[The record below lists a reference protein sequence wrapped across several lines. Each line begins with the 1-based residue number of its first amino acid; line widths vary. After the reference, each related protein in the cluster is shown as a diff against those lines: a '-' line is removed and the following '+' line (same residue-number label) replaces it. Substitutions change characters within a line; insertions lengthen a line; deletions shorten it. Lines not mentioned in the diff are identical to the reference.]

1 MDDVLLW
8 GFIAFG
14 VMIAIIIFTTVFDL
28 KKNGAKYKKEAE
40 EYEEQKFSEDG
51 EVESMHVEIVDMICG
66 TGMVGSYRLPK
77 SVKSFVIIFKK
88 DDGEMLELLVPEE
101 YYLELSVGDH
111 GTLTL
116 LEGNMDG
123 FVLDEE

>member
-14 VMIAIIIFTTVFDL
+14 VIIAIFIFVFVFDL
-28 KKNGAKYKKEAE
+28 KKNGAKYKKEVE
-40 EYEEQKFSEDG
+40 EYEEQRFSEEG

-66 TGMVGSYRLPK
+66 TGMVGDYRLPK

-88 DDGEMLELLVPEE
+88 DDGETLELAVPEE

-123 FVLDEE
+123 FVLD

>member
-14 VMIAIIIFTTVFDL
+14 AMIAVIIFTVVFDL
-28 KKNGAKYKKEAE
+28 KKNGAKYKKDAE
-40 EYEEQKFSEDG
+40 EYEEQRFSEEG

-88 DDGEMLELLVPEE
+88 DDGETLELAVPEE

-123 FVLDEE
+123 FVLD